1 MFLIDFLLL
10 CPFKRVLREIY
21 TPPEAVTTFSSLPAG
36 WQDVGS
42 RGVEGRRDKG
52 GGKRVEGKERNYG
65 NYY

>member
-1 MFLIDFLLL
+1 MCMFLIDFFLL

-42 RGVEGRRDKG
+42 SNFGYMGILWYEMY
-52 GGKRVEGKERNYG
+52 NL
-65 NYY
+65 